1 MAWATSLRYG
11 LARMLV
17 KSAGYSVIPSWVK
30 TSFIIPSFD
39 RLVSE
44 GYQKNSLVSALIS
57 VFTFTLPEPPLMV
70 FDSEGDK
77 GQPLPS
83 HPLRKLLRRPNALMG
98 EDELW
103 QYTAAYAGLGGNAY
117 WVVTLD
123 KLGRPAEGGIWPY
136 HAGQVRP
143 KPGGTSWI
151 LGYEFF
157 NGDGDWE
164 DIDPNK
170 YAVVHFKWP
179 LPDPTQPWMAQ
190 PPLRSVAGSVDTI
203 AEIDTYIYA
212 LLKNNA
218 IPPIL
223 VKLPK
228 DREMDKPEKDRFR
241 AQWQA
246 MYGGDKRGG
255 VAILDDG
262 ADVSVLGLNLQ
273 QLAVDA
279 LYRVPETRIAAA
291 FRVPPI
297 LAGLLSGLDA
307 STYSNYEQARK
318 SFTQD
323 TLVPLWRAWG
333 AEVESALGELF
344 GAGVFLKHDLSMVA
358 SLQEDVTA
366 KWGRVN
372 TAWVSGL
379 LAFDEA
385 RKQLGYEKPDANA
398 LFMTRKSFSIAFARD
413 IMNPEPPQALDL
425 TPTMPALTG
434 PKEETRVEIEE
445 VGA

>member
-1 MAWATSLRYG
+1 MGMMTAMRYG

-17 KSAGYSVIPSWVK
+17 KASGYSITPSWVRS
-30 TSFIIPSFD
+30 TFLTPTFD

-44 GYQKNSLVSALIS
+44 GYQKNALVSSLIS

-70 FDSEGDK
+70 FDKEGEK
-77 GQPLPS
+77 GQPLPE

-103 QYTAAYAGLGGNAY
+103 QYTAAYACLGGNAY
-117 WVVTLD
+117 WVATLD
-123 KLGRPAEGGIWPY
+123 RAGRPIEAWPY

-143 KPGGTSWI
+143 KPGGVAWI
-151 LGYEFF
+151 TGYEFF
-157 NGDGDWE
+157 NGDGVWE

-190 PPLRSVAGSVDTI
+190 PPLRGVAGSVDTI

-246 MYGGDKRGG
+246 MYGGEKRGG

-333 AEVESALGELF
+333 TEVESVFGELWRK
-344 GAGVFLKHDLSMVA
+344 AVYLRHDLSMVA
-358 SLQEDVTA
+358 SLQEDVQN
-366 KWGRVN
+366 KWKRVN
-372 TAWVSGL
+372 DAWVSGL

-385 RKQLGYEKPDANA
+385 RKQIGYEKPDPDA
-398 LFMTRKSFSIAFARD
+398 LFMTRKSFSMAFAET

-434 PKEETRVEIEE
+434 ANLLPEPQPTP
-445 VGA
+445 A

>member
-1 MAWATSLRYG
+1 MAWASSLRYG
-11 LARMLV
+11 LARMLA
-17 KSAGYSVIPSWVK
+17 KSAGFSVVPTWIK
-30 TSFIIPSFD
+30 TSFLQPTFD

-44 GYQKNSLVSALIS
+44 GYTKNSVVSTCIS
-57 VFTFTLPEPPLMV
+57 MYTFTLPEPPLMV
-70 FDSEGDK
+70 FDQEGDQ
-77 GQPLPS
+77 GQPLPN

-103 QYTAAYAGLGGNAY
+103 QYTAAYAALGGNAY
-117 WVVTLD
+117 WVATLD
-123 KLGRPAEGGIWPY
+123 GAGRPIELWPY

-143 KPGGTSWI
+143 KPGGMAWI
-151 LGYEFF
+151 TGYEFF
-157 NGDGDWE
+157 NGDGEWV

-190 PPLRSVAGSVDTI
+190 PPLRGVAGSVDTM

-246 MYGGDKRGG
+246 MYGGEKRGG

-307 STYSNYEQARK
+307 STYSNYGQARK

-333 AEVESALGELF
+333 AEVENSLGELF
-344 GAGVFLKHDLSMVA
+344 GTAVYLRHDLSMVA

-372 TAWVSGL
+372 AAFVSGL
-379 LAFDEA
+379 LSFAES
-385 RKQLGYEKPDANA
+385 RKQLGYEKPEQDD
-398 LFMTRKSFSIAFARD
+398 LFMTRKSFALAFAST
-413 IMNPEPPQALDL
+413 IMEPEPPQALDL
-425 TPTMPALTG
+425 TPTMPALTA
-434 PKEETRVEIEE
+434 PKEETQIATV
-445 VGA
+445 

>member
-1 MAWATSLRYG
+1 MGVMTSLRYG

-17 KSAGYSVIPSWVK
+17 KTAGFSVTPTWVRS
-30 TSFIIPSFD
+30 SFIVPTFD

-44 GYQKNSLVSALIS
+44 GYQKNALVAALIS
-57 VFTFTLPEPPLMV
+57 VFTFTLPEPPLMA
-70 FDSEGDK
+70 FDGEGEK
-77 GQPLPS
+77 AQPLPD
-83 HPLRKLLRRPNALMG
+83 HPLRKLLRRPNPIMG

-103 QYTAAYAGLGGNAY
+103 QYTAAYAALGGNAY
-117 WVVTLD
+117 WVCTLD
-123 KLGRPAEGGIWPY
+123 AVGRPAEKGAWPY

-143 KPGGTSWI
+143 KPGGNEWVT
-151 LGYEFF
+151 GYEFF
-157 NGDGDWE
+157 NGDGEWQ
-164 DIDPNK
+164 DIDLNK

-333 AEVESALGELF
+333 AEVESALGERYKIPVYLH
-344 GAGVFLKHDLSMVA
+344 HDLSMVA
-358 SLQEDVTA
+358 SLQEDVQN
-366 KWGRVN
+366 KWTRVN
-372 TAWVSGL
+372 TAFMSGL

-385 RKQLGYEKPDANA
+385 RKQLGYEKPADDA
-398 LFMTRKSFSIAFARD
+398 LFMTRKSFSMVFARD
-413 IMNPEPPQALDL
+413 VMNPESPQVLDL
-425 TPTMPALTG
+425 PLTMPALT
-434 PKEETRVEIEE
+434 EETQPMMELE
-445 VGA
+445 GA

>member
-1 MAWATSLRYG
+1 MAALTSLRYG

-17 KSAGYSVIPSWVK
+17 KASGYSVVPSWVRS
-30 TSFIIPSFD
+30 SFIVPTFD

-44 GYQKNSLVSALIS
+44 GYQKNSLVTTLIS
-57 VFTFTLPEPPLMV
+57 VFTFTLPEPPLLV
-70 FDSEGDK
+70 FDAEGEQ
-77 GQPLPS
+77 GQPLPD
-83 HPLRKLLRRPNALMG
+83 HPLRRLLRRPNAIMG

-103 QYTAAYAGLGGNAY
+103 QYTAAYAALGGNAY
-117 WVVTLD
+117 WVATLD
-123 KLGRPAEGGIWPY
+123 ARGHPFELWPY

-143 KPGGTSWI
+143 KPGGMAWI
-151 LGYEFF
+151 TGYEFF
-157 NGDGDWE
+157 NGEGDWQ
-164 DIDPNK
+164 DIDPDT

-179 LPDPTQPWMAQ
+179 LPDPAQPWMAQ

-246 MYGGDKRGG
+246 MYGGDKRGS

-262 ADVSVLGLNLQ
+262 ADVTTLGLNLQ

-279 LYRVPETRIAAA
+279 LYRVPETRIAAV

-323 TLVPLWRAWG
+323 TLVPLWRAWA
-333 AEVESALGELF
+333 AEVESALGERF
-344 GAGVFLKHDLSMVA
+344 GLPVYLHHDLTAVA
-358 SLQEDVTA
+358 SLQEDVTNRWA
-366 KWGRVN
+366 RVN
-372 TAWVSGL
+372 KAFVDGL
-379 LAFDEA
+379 LSFAES
-385 RKQLGYEKPDANA
+385 RKALGYEKPNDDD
-398 LFMTRKSFSIAFARD
+398 LFMTRKSFTLAFAST
-413 IMNPEPPQALDL
+413 IMEPPM
-425 TPTMPALTG
+425 TMPALVSA
-434 PKEETRVEIEE
+434 PETQVE
-445 VGA
+445 A

>member
-1 MAWATSLRYG
+1 MAWTTALRYG

-17 KSAGYSVIPSWVK
+17 KASGYSVVPSWVRS
-30 TSFIIPSFD
+30 TFLTPTFD

-44 GYQKNSLVSALIS
+44 GYQKNSIVTSLIS
-57 VFTFTLPEPPLMV
+57 VFTFALPEPPLLV
-70 FDSEGDK
+70 YDAEGEQ
-77 GQPLPS
+77 GQPLPN
-83 HPLRKLLRRPNALMG
+83 HPLRQLLRRPNTLMG

-103 QYTAAYAGLGGNAY
+103 QYTAAYAILGGNAY
-117 WVVTLD
+117 WVATLD
-123 KLGRPAEGGIWPY
+123 AVGRPVELWPY

-143 KPGGTSWI
+143 KPGGAAWI
-151 LGYEFF
+151 TGYEFF
-157 NGDGDWE
+157 NGDGAWE
-164 DIDPNK
+164 DINPNK

-179 LPDPTQPWMAQ
+179 LPDPCQPWMAQ
-190 PPLRSVAGSVDTI
+190 PPLRAVASSVDTI

-223 VKLPK
+223 IKLPK
-228 DREMDKPEKDRFR
+228 DREMDKPQKDRFR

-246 MYGGDKRGG
+246 MYGGDNRGS

-297 LAGLLSGLDA
+297 LAGLLAGLDA
-307 STYSNYEQARK
+307 STYSNYGQARK

-333 AEVESALGELF
+333 AEVESTFGELF
-344 GAGVFLKHDLSMVA
+344 GTPVYLHHDLSLVA
-358 SLQEDVTA
+358 SLQEEVTA

-372 TAWVSGL
+372 TAWTSGL
-379 LAFDEA
+379 LSFAES
-385 RKQLGYEKPDANA
+385 RKALGYEKPETDD
-398 LFMTRKSFSIAFARD
+398 LFMTRKSFTMAFAD
-413 IMNPEPPQALDL
+413 VIMNPEAQPAIDV
-425 TPTMPALTG
+425 TPAPAGQDPAQIGVADPVPVPT
-434 PKEETRVEIEE
+434 
-445 VGA
+445 A